1 MSVNLGNP
9 GECTMLEL
17 AKKVLAITGSKST
30 MVYQSLPQDD
40 PTQRKYLSGF
50 AKKELDWEP
59 KVSLA
64 EGLKKPIAYFE
75 YII

>member
-17 AKKVLAITGSKST
+17 AKKVLATTGSKSK

-40 PTQRKYLSGF
+40 PTQRKYLSGL

-64 EGLKKPIAYFE
+64 EGLKKTVAYFE